1 VASGVPRLDYYTS
14 GGTAGCPALLVEPSA
29 ANGILDSAD
38 TATNWQL
45 GLNLSSGYVDVI
57 GVSGN
62 NLTVAVSGSGIGS
75 SAGALRRNSNN
86 VALASGST
94 YTLSFFLKKTGA
106 HTIGGYYAAI
116 AGGAAG
122 DLGAGFNV
130 SGSFSSG
137 QIYNTA
143 GTTSRIRR
151 VEQWG
156 TDVYRCSETFTMLAS
171 GTLTNFF
178 IGPTV
183 STTDNTNPAVGAQLA
198 FAAPQIEL
206 GSVPTT
212 FIPTTTAAVTRNAD
226 VVTLSGAVSG
236 CIGQTEG
243 TIYAEVDVR
252 NFISTS
258 RCVIFISDDTT
269 SNCMRIEYQFVG
281 GRHVLVCNLVIG
293 GVTIYEKIASIGT
306 NVVNG
311 ILKIA
316 FGYKSGN
323 NEVYQNGAVLSG
335 TVTGSGTF
343 VALPNIGKINLGS
356 RQNDMVQ
363 FNDRIRSAAL
373 YTTRLTDSELAAL
386 TTL

>member
-1 VASGVPRLDYYTS
+1 
-14 GGTAGCPALLVEPSA
+14 
-29 ANGILDSAD
+29 
-38 TATNWQL
+38 
-45 GLNLSSGYVDVI
+45 
-57 GVSGN
+57 VSGN
-62 NLTVAVSGSGIGS
+62 NLTGAASGSYIGS
-75 SAGALRRNSNN
+75 AAGRLIRFSNN

-94 YTLSFFLKKTGA
+94 YTISFLMKKTGA
-106 HTIGGYYAAI
+106 HTIGGYYATI
-116 AGGAAG
+116 TGAASG
-122 DLGAGFNV
+122 DIGGGFDV

-156 TDVYRCSETFTMLAS
+156 TDVYRCSETFTMTAS
-171 GTLTNFF
+171 GTLTNFVLAPT
-178 IGPTV
+178 IGVTIAGQA
-183 STTDNTNPAVGAQLA
+183 NPAVGLGIA
-198 FAAPQIEL
+198 FAAPQFEL
-206 GSVPTT
+206 GALPTS
-212 FIPTTTAAVTRNAD
+212 FMPTTTAAVTRNAD
-226 VVTLSGAVSG
+226 VINLSGAVSG

-243 TIYAEVDVR
+243 TIYAEVDIR
-252 NFISTS
+252 NFISIS

-269 SNCMRIEYQFVG
+269 SNSIRMEYQFVG
-281 GRHVLVCNLVIG
+281 GRHILVCNLVIG

-363 FNDRIRSAAL
+363 FNDRIRAAAL
-373 YTTRLTDSELAAL
+373 YTTRLTNAELAAL